1 MNSAVSYSD
10 IPRVLTVKDLV
21 RYFQKPRRHP
31 FQKRKV
37 IRALD
42 GVDFYI
48 RPGETLGLVGESGCG
63 KSTTGRLVI
72 GIDRPTRGSVVYE
85 GLDLAGLSKE
95 QLRDLRQDI
104 QMIFQN
110 PIGALDPRIEIGRQ
124 IREPLDIFN
133 VGEAGER
140 ETALLKMLDAVGL
153 APEMRA
159 RYTHELSG
167 GQAQRAVIARALII
181 EPRLLVCDEP
191 VSALDVSVQAQ
202 VVELLAGLQEKLGL
216 SYLFISHDLKVV
228 KRLSHRMAVMYLGRI
243 VEQGLCG
250 DVFRN
255 PAHPYTQALISAI
268 PRMEPGAPKE
278 RIILEGDPPS
288 PVDPPDGC
296 PFHTRCPR
304 AWERCAQVAPETA
317 LSE

>member
-1 MNSAVSYSD
+1 MV
-10 IPRVLTVKDLV
+10 
-21 RYFQKPRRHP
+21 
-31 FQKRKV
+31 
-37 IRALD
+37 RALD
-42 GVDFYI
+42 GIDFYI

-85 GLDLAGLSKE
+85 GLDLAGLTKE

-110 PIGALDPRIEIGRQ
+110 PIDALDPRIEIGRQ
-124 IREPLDIFN
+124 IREPLDIFK
-133 VGEAGER
+133 VGEAGGR
-140 ETALLKMLDAVGL
+140 ETAMLKMLNAVGL

-159 RYTHELSG
+159 RYPHELSG

-202 VVELLAGLQEKLGL
+202 VVELLARLQEKLGL

-268 PRMEPGAPKE
+268 PRLEPGAPQE

-304 AWERCAQVAPETA
+304 AWERCARVAPERHYLNEEHWATCH
-317 LSE
+317 LLN